1 MESRNADAVARVV
14 SLVLIAL
21 AVWLIANTFNGL
33 PVPLGLD
40 AAASEFSAARADATL
55 GRLLGPEVPHPV
67 STPANQAVRDR
78 VRMEFAAL
86 GVQTNV
92 YRAPGCFDRQARFGV
107 FFCGTTEDIVADVI
121 PGTGKAII
129 LLAHYD
135 SVPAGPG
142 GADDQSGVATI
153 LETVRALKARGATSL
168 HPVIAV
174 ITDGEEA
181 GLLGAAAFLDNPSL
195 KAKVGAVVNV
205 EARGNQGPSLMFQ
218 TSPGNGRLIDLYAG
232 SVPTYATSSLT
243 SVIYKYLPNDTD
255 LTLFLNAGFIGYNFA
270 FNGNVADYHT
280 PLDRRDN
287 LSLSSLQNHGDNMLG
302 LTSGLMKTDFES
314 LKGGDDI
321 YISLLGYFLPR
332 MPASWALPLSMVSF
346 LLLVAATYFSRAE
359 ENGFWRWLRALAM
372 PLAMVVGA
380 AVAGLVLHK
389 VAELVSGQPNPSYAY
404 PLWLRLALALGVT
417 SVGVLVSRLSTVR
430 RSALAVWYWMSAL
443 AILTAA
449 FLPGLS
455 PYFLFPALIGSLIM
469 LIQSRLSDAWDGR
482 SGEVA
487 IFLAALPALVI
498 WLSLASGLESVQGL
512 FAHPL
517 FTVPAAFG
525 TMAFLPFL
533 AVAPLGRRAWI
544 WTTSL
549 LGIAALFCAWMA
561 GLQPAFSPLAPQR
574 LNVDFLDDHVS
585 NKSLWAID
593 TQAPL
598 PETFRHVM
606 PFSDK
611 PIKASPLSTQ
621 PAYLAPAGANRFAQ
635 PVAAFENIADATGR
649 LVTMTLQGSER
660 TNEMLLVVPK
670 NSGLDRIEFEGKR
683 FVPVPNAENPLGTIF
698 GCVTRDCRD
707 KSVTL
712 HFANTRP
719 VDVWVGEIDY
729 GIPPDGQPLE
739 NVRPGTTV
747 ASQSGD
753 TTIVFGK
760 LKLP

>member
-14 SLVLIAL
+14 SLVLIAV

-33 PVPLGLD
+33 PAPLGLD
-40 AAASEFSAARADATL
+40 AAATEFSAARADATL
-55 GRLLGPEVPHPV
+55 GRLLGPEIPHPV

-86 GVQTNV
+86 GVSTNV
-92 YRAPGCFDRQARFGV
+92 YRALGCFDRRAKFGV
-107 FFCGTTEDIVADVI
+107 FFCGTTEDIVADVM

-168 HPVIAV
+168 HPVMAV

-181 GLLGAAAFLDNPSL
+181 GLLGAAAFLDNSAL

-218 TSPGNGRLIDLYAG
+218 TSPGNGRLIDLYAD

-255 LTLFLNAGFIGYNFA
+255 LTLFINDGFIAYNFA
-270 FNGNVADYHT
+270 FNGNVAYYHT

-287 LSLSSLQNHGDNMLG
+287 LSLSTLQNHGDNMLG
-302 LTSGLMKTDFES
+302 MANGLMKTDFES
-314 LKGGDDI
+314 LRGSDDV
-321 YISLLGYFLPR
+321 YISLLGYLLPR
-332 MPASWALPLSMVSF
+332 IPASWALPLAVVSILF
-346 LLLVAATYFSRAE
+346 LVVATYLSRAE

-372 PLAMVVGA
+372 PLAMVVGS
-380 AVAGLVLHK
+380 AVAGFILHK
-389 VAELVSGQPNPSYAY
+389 VAELVSGQADPSYAY
-404 PLWLRLALALGVT
+404 PLWLRLSLALGVT
-417 SVGVLVSRLSTVR
+417 SVGVFVSRLATPR
-430 RSALAVWYWMSAL
+430 RSALAVWYWMSGL

-449 FLPGLS
+449 LLPGLS
-455 PYFLFPALIGSLIM
+455 PYFLFPALIGSLIV
-469 LIQSRLSDAWDGR
+469 LIQSGLSEAWEGR

-487 IFLAALPALVI
+487 IFLAAVPALVI
-498 WLSLASGLESVQGL
+498 WLSLAAGAESVQGL

-533 AVAPLGRRAWI
+533 AIAPLGRRAWI
-544 WTTSL
+544 WTSSL

-561 GLQPAFSPLAPQR
+561 GLEPAFSPAAPQR
-574 LNVDFLDDHVS
+574 LNIDFLDDHVS
-585 NKSLWAID
+585 DKSLWAID
-593 TQAPL
+593 TGAPL
-598 PETFRHVM
+598 PDAFRRAL

-611 PIKASPLSTQ
+611 PSEASPLLYR
-621 PAYLAPAGANRFAQ
+621 PAYVAPAGANRFPA
-635 PVAAFENIADATGR
+635 PAATFENIADATGR
-649 LVTMTLQGSER
+649 LVTLTLQGSER

-670 NSGLDRIEFEGKR
+670 GSGLDRIEFEGKR
-683 FVPVPNAENPLGTIF
+683 FVPVAEADNPLGTIF
-698 GCVTRDCRD
+698 GCVTRDCRN

-712 HFANTRP
+712 HFGNTRP
-719 VDVWVGEIDY
+719 VEVWIGETDFA
-729 GIPPDGQPLE
+729 IPPDGAQLE
-739 NVRPGTTV
+739 NVRPASTV

-760 LKLP
+760 VKLP

>member
-1 MESRNADAVARVV
+1 
-14 SLVLIAL
+14 
-21 AVWLIANTFNGL
+21 
-33 PVPLGLD
+33 
-40 AAASEFSAARADATL
+40 
-55 GRLLGPEVPHPV
+55 
-67 STPANQAVRDR
+67 
-78 VRMEFAAL
+78 
-86 GVQTNV
+86 
-92 YRAPGCFDRQARFGV
+92 
-107 FFCGTTEDIVADVI
+107 
-121 PGTGKAII
+121 
-129 LLAHYD
+129 
-135 SVPAGPG
+135 
-142 GADDQSGVATI
+142 
-153 LETVRALKARGATSL
+153 
-168 HPVIAV
+168 
-174 ITDGEEA
+174 
-181 GLLGAAAFLDNPSL
+181 
-195 KAKVGAVVNV
+195 
-205 EARGNQGPSLMFQ
+205 
-218 TSPGNGRLIDLYAG
+218 
-232 SVPTYATSSLT
+232 
-243 SVIYKYLPNDTD
+243 
-255 LTLFLNAGFIGYNFA
+255 
-270 FNGNVADYHT
+270 
-280 PLDRRDN
+280 
-287 LSLSSLQNHGDNMLG
+287 
-302 LTSGLMKTDFES
+302 
-314 LKGGDDI
+314 
-321 YISLLGYFLPR
+321 
-332 MPASWALPLSMVSF
+332 
-346 LLLVAATYFSRAE
+346 
-359 ENGFWRWLRALAM
+359 
-372 PLAMVVGA
+372 
-380 AVAGLVLHK
+380 
-389 VAELVSGQPNPSYAY
+389 
-404 PLWLRLALALGVT
+404 
-417 SVGVLVSRLSTVR
+417 
-430 RSALAVWYWMSAL
+430 L

-512 FAHPL
+512 FSHPL

-598 PETFRHVM
+598 PEAFRHVM

-621 PAYLAPAGANRFAQ
+621 PAYVAPAGANRFAQ

>member
-1 MESRNADAVARVV
+1 MESRNADAVARVA
-14 SLVLIAL
+14 SLMLIAL
-21 AVWLIANTFNGL
+21 AVWLMANTFNGL

-40 AAASEFSAARADATL
+40 AAATEFSAARADATL

-92 YRAPGCFDRQARFGV
+92 YRATGCFDRQARIGV
-107 FFCGTTEDIVADVI
+107 FFCGTTEDIVADVM

-153 LETVRALKARGATSL
+153 LETVRALKARGSTSL
-168 HPVIAV
+168 HPVLAV
-174 ITDGEEA
+174 ISDGEEA
-181 GLLGAAAFLDNPSL
+181 GLLGAAAFLDNPAL

-218 TSPGNGRLIDLYAG
+218 TSPGNGRLIDLYAN

-243 SVIYKYLPNDTD
+243 AVIYKYLPNDTD
-255 LTLFLNAGFIGYNFA
+255 LTLFINAGFIGFNFA
-270 FNGNVADYHT
+270 FSGNVAHYHT

-287 LSLSSLQNHGDNMLG
+287 LSLATLQNHGDNMLG
-302 LTSGLMKTDFES
+302 IASGLMKTDFES
-314 LKGGDDI
+314 LKGGDDV
-321 YISLLGYFLPR
+321 YISLLGYLLPR
-332 MPASWALPLSMVSF
+332 MPASWALPLAIASF
-346 LLLVAATYFSRAE
+346 LLVVAATYLSRDE
-359 ENGFWRWLRALAM
+359 ENGVWRWLRALAM
-372 PLAMVVGA
+372 PLAMVVGCVA
-380 AVAGLVLHK
+380 AGFVLHK

-417 SVGVLVSRLSTVR
+417 SVGVLVARLSNAR
-430 RSALAVWYWMSAL
+430 RSALAVWYWMSGL

-449 FLPGLS
+449 LLPGLS
-455 PYFLFPALIGSLIM
+455 PYFLFPSLIGSLIM
-469 LIQSRLSDAWDGR
+469 LIQTRFADPWDGR

-487 IFLAALPALVI
+487 IFLAAIPALLI
-498 WLSLASGLESVQGL
+498 WLSLAAGAESVQGL

-533 AVAPLGRRAWI
+533 AIAPLGRRAWI
-544 WTTSL
+544 WTSSL
-549 LGIAALFCAWMA
+549 LGVAALLCAWIA
-561 GLQPAFSPLAPQR
+561 GLQPAFSPLSPQR
-574 LNVDFLDDHVS
+574 LNVDFLDDHVN

-598 PETFRHVM
+598 PEAFRHVM

-611 PIKASPLSTQ
+611 PIKASPISSQ
-621 PAYLAPAGANRFAQ
+621 PAYLAPAGPNRF
-635 PVAAFENIADATGR
+635 PPPTAAFENIADATGR
-649 LVTMTLQGSER
+649 LVTLTLQGSER
-660 TNEMLLVVPK
+660 TNEMLLVVPR

-683 FVPVPNAENPLGTIF
+683 FVPLPNAENPLGTVF
-698 GCVTRDCRD
+698 GCVTRDCRN

-712 HFANTRP
+712 HFAKTQP
-719 VDVWVGEIDY
+719 VEVWIAEIDY
-729 GIPPDGQPLE
+729 AIPPDGEQLE
-739 NVRPGTTV
+739 NVRPATTV

-760 LKLP
+760 VKLP